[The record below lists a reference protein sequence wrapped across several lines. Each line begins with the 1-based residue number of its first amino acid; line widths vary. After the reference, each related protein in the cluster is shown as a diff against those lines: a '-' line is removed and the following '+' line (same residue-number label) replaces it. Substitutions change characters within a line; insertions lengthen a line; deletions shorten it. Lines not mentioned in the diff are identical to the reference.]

1 MGIIQKKDNWTL
13 RKIGELYIFEFINY
27 MALISLY
34 YIYLK
39 VKEGLIM
46 FYLKELVVYKYSIG
60 HNFFS
65 S

>member
-1 MGIIQKKDNWTL
+1 MN
-13 RKIGELYIFEFINY
+13 FVNY

-39 VKEGLIM
+39 GKEGLIM
-46 FYLKELVVYKYSIG
+46 FYLKELVVYKYNIG